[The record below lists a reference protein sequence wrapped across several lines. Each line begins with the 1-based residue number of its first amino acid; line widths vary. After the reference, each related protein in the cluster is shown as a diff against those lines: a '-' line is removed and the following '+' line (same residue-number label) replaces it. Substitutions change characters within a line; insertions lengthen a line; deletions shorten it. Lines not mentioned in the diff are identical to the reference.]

1 LTTEKKRELATIFH
15 EQEGYPITSLCCL
28 LDLPR
33 SSCYYRPLEREENEL
48 RQTIEAVAS
57 EFATYGNI
65 PAIWDASRRV
75 TQELRRPPYEMRI
88 NRKRTQRL
96 MREMM
101 GLQRSQKRRKRR
113 TTDSKHGFKR
123 YPNLVANLEVTC
135 PDQVWV
141 SDITYIRLLTE
152 FVYLAVIMDIFTR
165 SIRGWHLSRWMDQSL
180 TLTALQR
187 ALRARVP
194 HIHHSDH
201 GVQYAANAYV
211 DLLQERHVQ
220 ISMAARGSPEENPY
234 AERLIR
240 TIKEEEVDLSEYQDF
255 ADARSQIGYFIE
267 EVYQKKRIHSSL
279 GYLTPDEFEGTY
291 WQVQLEQMSS
301 LKID

>member
-1 LTTEKKRELATIFH
+1 MTTEKKRELVTIFH

-33 SSCYYRPLEREENEL
+33 SSCYYRPVEREEDDL

-57 EFATYGNI
+57 EFATYG
-65 PAIWDASRRV
+65 SRRV
-75 TQELRRPPYEMRI
+75 THELRRPPYEMRI

-96 MREMM
+96 MREM

-113 TTDSKHGFKR
+113 TTDSRHGFRR
-123 YPNLVANLEVTC
+123 YPNLVADLEVTY

-152 FVYLAVIMDIFTR
+152 FVYLAVIMDVFTR
-165 SIRGWHLSRWMDQSL
+165 SIRGWHLSRWLDQSL
-180 TLTALQR
+180 TLTALRQAFR
-187 ALRARVP
+187 AHVP
-194 HIHHSDH
+194 QIHHSDQ

-211 DLLQERHVQ
+211 DLLQQRQVQ
-220 ISMAARGSPEENPY
+220 ISMAARGAPEENPY

-255 ADARSQIGYFIE
+255 ADARSQIGRFIE

-279 GYLTPDEFEGTY
+279 GYLTPDEFEGTH
-291 WQVQLEQMSS
+291 WRVKLEQMSS